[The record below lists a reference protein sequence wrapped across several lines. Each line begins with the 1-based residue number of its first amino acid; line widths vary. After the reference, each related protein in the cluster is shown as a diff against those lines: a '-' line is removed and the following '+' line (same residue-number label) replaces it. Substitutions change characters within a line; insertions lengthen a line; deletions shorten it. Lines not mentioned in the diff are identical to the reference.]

1 MCLVCIINLYPSSI
15 IMKKIIS
22 LMVLCTIVLC
32 SCSANKRVAKS
43 RTQKYYDKVV
53 QQKQFA
59 IVNNQIIIFEN
70 ANN

>member
-1 MCLVCIINLYPSSI
+1 MCLVCIINLLISSI

-32 SCSANKRVAKS
+32 SCSANERVVKS